1 MLVLLLSNQTRDL
14 QLSDMECL
22 GDTACCLSRAQTSSG
37 RERPD
42 FPLSRQVTIGGFID
56 PRKQSLRFIRDMP
69 VMNAAS
75 GSGEAAVN
83 RSPNAGSDRCAEGA
97 APSCF
102 AHHTAQLSPQGGLLA
117 GSCQK
122 FLAIT
127 SRCPSVQL
135 LKTADGAVGCS
146 CARPVALQTWFA
158 ISCAYASSSIYTQ
171 CSQYLV

>member
-1 MLVLLLSNQTRDL
+1 MLFPFARRKDGSCSAL
-14 QLSDMECL
+14 
-22 GDTACCLSRAQTSSG
+22 CCLSNLLC
-37 RERPD
+37 P
-42 FPLSRQVTIGGFID
+42 
-56 PRKQSLRFIRDMP
+56 
-69 VMNAAS
+69 
-75 GSGEAAVN
+75 
-83 RSPNAGSDRCAEGA
+83 
-97 APSCF
+97 
-102 AHHTAQLSPQGGLLA
+102 AQLSPQGGLLA

-171 CSQYLV
+171 CSQFLM

>member
-1 MLVLLLSNQTRDL
+1 MLLLLLSNQTRDL

-56 PRKQSLRFIRDMP
+56 PRKQSLCFIRDMP
-69 VMNAAS
+69 VMNAAL

-102 AHHTAQLSPQGGLLA
+102 AHH
-117 GSCQK
+117 
-122 FLAIT
+122 
-127 SRCPSVQL
+127 
-135 LKTADGAVGCS
+135 
-146 CARPVALQTWFA
+146 ALGPKG
-158 ISCAYASSSIYTQ
+158 IEIR
-171 CSQYLV
+171 